1 MGVDTTTFLADLKFI
16 YGEIQSQVSTKAMLM
31 NLFEDGTKM
40 AKPSSDIGGR
50 GYTFLARLTP
60 NWAMGYRAEGYTGV
74 GAASNQGLQNSTVLL
89 KYAYVPVTVTGQA
102 ENLSKGNSRAFMQA
116 KALETKYDMEDIVS
130 HVNVVVAGAERGGQ
144 LAQVAAAPAPAAG
157 TFSTDATALLP
168 GANYL
173 RVGMPI
179 DIGPVGGGVNSIT
192 NATILTINYATGA
205 VTHSGGTAT
214 AGQAIYLAGESGAA
228 GGFPYTSEGL
238 QSLVSNSAT
247 TIQGLNPS
255 TAGQTAWQA
264 YVVDNANVAIS
275 SPFIQSIIQFVQNR
289 SGQVVDVGLWSS
301 AQINQLTAIATQ
313 VMQFQTAMQDNIGKR
328 ALDLGFVVYEYAG
341 RPIVEDKDIRY
352 DRFFWGA
359 GSMMKKFE
367 AIPLSMAE
375 DEAST
380 WTRVSGA
387 NGIADAVQGLLRW
400 YHAIGTLQRN
410 SWGVGKNCLVPTTF
424 VGNPPTI

>member
-31 NLFEDGTKM
+31 NLFDDGTKM

-144 LAQVAAAPAPAAG
+144 LAQVSASGAG
-157 TFSTDATALLP
+157 TLTCDATGLLP

-179 DIGPVGGGVNSIT
+179 DVGPIGGGVNSVT
-192 NATILTINYATGA
+192 AATITAINYATNV
-205 VTHSGGTAT
+205 VTHTGGTAT
-214 AGQAIYLAGESGAA
+214 VGQAVYLSGESGAA
-228 GGFPYTSEGL
+228 AGFPYTSEGL
-238 QSLVSNSAT
+238 QSLIGNSST
-247 TIQGLNPS
+247 TIQGLSPA
-255 TAGQTAWQA
+255 TAGQTAWQS
-264 YVVDNANVAIS
+264 YVFDNGGSAIS
-275 SPFIQSIIQFVQNR
+275 SPSIQSVIQFVQNR

-313 VMQFQTAMQDNIGKR
+313 VMQFQTAMQDSIGKR

-341 RPIVEDKDIRY
+341 RPMVEDKDIRY
-352 DRFFWGA
+352 DRYFWGA

-400 YHAIGTLQRN
+400 YHSIGILQR
-410 SWGVGKNCLVPTTF
+410 SAWGLCKNCSVPASF
-424 VGNPPTI
+424 VNNPPTI